1 MNDEDSSQSVSEVQ
15 SGILESRALF
25 IDTSEFERLS
35 YAFGAGVLKILSTY
49 DRVTLL
55 LPEVIESEVRD
66 HLKKAAQESVR
77 LHKSFSDKARVLRS
91 LDDPTLGVVFTKFD
105 ADEVT
110 RALNDAFEKFIGL
123 ITTIQL
129 PVSTVD
135 PKIVFDR
142 YAETRPPFST
152 GEKKHEFPDAFALES
167 IRNWAIGQNR
177 KVYVASQDTGMKEYC
192 DEVAELV
199 YIQTVDQF
207 LDIAIREDQDAA
219 SKLRAVIDA
228 NQDSIEAFIEA
239 EFPSLGFFVDDREG
253 DVNDVSVSDIEIHA
267 MSIVKLDGGVATVE
281 LDLTIKFV
289 ADVSYDDIEHGI
301 YDSET
306 KSLWTQQET
315 GEWEREY
322 YGSAVICVSQD
333 EADPTKLVVKSF
345 QINDGEDIALSYDDG
360 WPYK

>member
-1 MNDEDSSQSVSEVQ
+1 MASACANSIHNGRKPPESNEGLSAA
-15 SGILESRALF
+15 ILDGSICGCTRISLTTRTVAALENCHDWQLT
-25 IDTSEFERLS
+25 IPT
-35 YAFGAGVLKILSTY
+35 TMCC
-49 DRVTLL
+49 
-55 LPEVIESEVRD
+55 VRI
-66 HLKKAAQESVR
+66 
-77 LHKSFSDKARVLRS
+77 FS
-91 LDDPTLGVVFTKFD
+91 P
-105 ADEVT
+105 
-110 RALNDAFEKFIGL
+110 
-123 ITTIQL
+123 
-129 PVSTVD
+129 
-135 PKIVFDR
+135 DR

-152 GEKKHEFPDAFALES
+152 GDKKHEFPDAFALES
-167 IRNWAIGQNR
+167 IRYWAIGQSR

-199 YIQTVDQF
+199 FIQTVDQF
-207 LDIAIREDQDAA
+207 LDIAIREDQEAA

-267 MSIVKLDGGVATVE
+267 MSIVKLDGGIATVE

-322 YGSAVICVSQD
+322 YGSAVISVSQD

>member
-110 RALNDAFEKFIGL
+110 RALNDAFEEFIGL
-123 ITTIQL
+123 MTTIQL

-135 PKIVFDR
+135 PKMVFDR
-142 YAETRPPFST
+142 YAETRPPFGT

-167 IRNWAIGQNR
+167 IRNWAIGQSR

-192 DEVAELV
+192 DEVAELAYV
-199 YIQTVDQF
+199 QTVDQF
-207 LDIAIREDQDAA
+207 LDIAIREDQEAA
-219 SKLRAVIDA
+219 SKLKAVIDA
-228 NQDSIEAFIEA
+228 NQDSIESFIEA